1 MLYRLLRL
9 GAMPATVRR
18 TLEREGME
26 LFDEGVPGSLTCR
39 NVSGPG
45 KRWWRRRE
53 GFIGSL
59 AVTRTRFI
67 AYSFWR
73 RQINVALD
81 DAAFSALQIAMP
93 QAGVL
98 ETAFDAGAVQPG
110 WRGRMVLRFRT
121 RQADQFMARLTSSR
135 VL

>member
-1 MLYRLLRL
+1 MEQEGIRLL
-9 GAMPATVRR
+9 
-18 TLEREGME
+18 
-26 LFDEGVPGSLTCR
+26 DEGVSGSLYCR

-45 KRWWRRRE
+45 RRWWRRRE

-81 DAAFSALQIAMP
+81 DPAFSVLQIGQP
-93 QAGVL
+93 QADVL
-98 ETAFDAGAVQPG
+98 EVAFDAGAVRPG
-110 WRGRMVLRFRT
+110 WQGRMVLRFRT
-121 RQADQFMARLTSSR
+121 RQADQFMALLTDSR
-135 VL
+135 AM